1 MATFGKGRAICGSAG
16 WRRREGSV
24 TIVALA
30 CLMLFATLS
39 LLLGDV
45 GLYLA
50 SRHRA
55 QDAADAAGLAAVA
68 ESFPLLSN
76 GSGGAEKAARE
87 LASDNGAKLLS
98 LNVEDDGERVQVE
111 VSVKTP
117 SLLLARMG
125 IGRGTVKA
133 VAAAE
138 VDVDALLS
146 SGMLSY
152 TQPGMTFLL
161 RPGNARGNGTAVV
174 LLAMTHLGQR
184 YVWDAEGP
192 TTFDCSGLVYYVYA
206 QCGVGLPRS
215 TYDQVKVG
223 RAVTPAELVPGDLI
237 FFTGNSHVGMY
248 VGSGSFIHAQHT
260 GDVVKIS
267 PLSGRSIS
275 ACRRIFN

>member
-1 MATFGKGRAICGSAG
+1 MAYFDKGRAIFHFAG
-16 WRRREGSV
+16 WRRSEGSV

-50 SRHRA
+50 SRNRA
-55 QDAADAAGLAAVA
+55 QDAADAAALAAVA
-68 ESFPLLSN
+68 ESFPLFSS
-76 GSGGAEKAARE
+76 GSGPEKAARD

-98 LNVEDDGERVQVE
+98 LNVEGDGERVQVE

-117 SLLLARMG
+117 SLILARMG
-125 IGRGTVKA
+125 IGEGTVKA

-138 VDVDALLS
+138 VDVDGLLS

-161 RPGNARGNGTAVV
+161 RPGLAKGNGTAVV

-184 YVWDAEGP
+184 YVWGAEGP

-223 RAVTPAELVPGDLI
+223 RAVTPSELMPGDLI
-237 FFTGNSHVGMY
+237 FFTRNSHVGMY
-248 VGSGSFIHAQHT
+248 VGSGSFIHAPHT